1 MRGSCSRWNWKH
13 SNFGFISTGL
23 GGREFHV
30 CPKCKVR
37 DTRLKMIGE
46 YGYMEEGK
54 LGKPYD
60 LRLLLRLIHYALPYR
75 RRILLALLLTIFITL
90 LDLALPYLS
99 KIAIDRYILAS
110 SYAVRLSAPVREDLA
125 RFLGDRMSMSRDG
138 SLCFISHEDIKKLD
152 PALVHDWR
160 NEGILLDEPF
170 YRMAP
175 DPEVDLP
182 GGVLEKAV
190 PLRDGSM
197 VIPAEALKN
206 LDPSALLKVREKDL
220 RGLGLVALVLIV
232 FLFFSFWLGYGEYY
246 LMEGIGQRIMQ
257 DIRLELF
264 ERMQSQA
271 VRFFD
276 RHPLGRLV
284 TRVTNDIENLNEM
297 FKSVMVTV
305 FKDIFILGGI
315 LAVLLYLNWNLALVC
330 FTLLPFIFGLTLL
343 FSFLAREAFREL
355 RAKVAKI
362 NAFLQERITGMRIIQ
377 LFATEEFQARS
388 FAQINHENYVAGMKQ
403 IRVFA
408 IFMPVMDLFSAF
420 AVALVIW
427 YGGGKVISEQLSLGS
442 LVAFVS
448 YIQMFFR
455 PIRDIAEKY
464 NIMQS
469 AMASTERIVEFID
482 HKEEIPDPHE
492 PGTPTEV
499 HGRIQFEGVSFEYE
513 KDHPVLHDVSF
524 EMKPGEMIAIVGA
537 TGAGKST
544 VVNLIERFYDP
555 VEGKVLLDGVDLRRW
570 RKQELRSHIGLVMQ
584 DVFIFS
590 GTLKD
595 NILLGEDGRIPDTL
609 EEAIREANAHTFIQK
624 LPEGIH
630 QRLGEEGSNLS
641 AGERQLLSFARA
653 LAYDPKVLILD
664 EATSSVDPETE
675 RLIQEAILAMSRKR
689 TTLVVAHR
697 LSTIRRAD
705 RILVM
710 HHGRVREQ
718 GTHEEL
724 MALGGIYYKLNRFK
738 EM

>member
-1 MRGSCSRWNWKH
+1 MY
-13 SNFGFISTGL
+13 
-23 GGREFHV
+23 
-30 CPKCKVR
+30 
-37 DTRLKMIGE
+37 GE

-60 LRLLLRLIHYALPYR
+60 LRLLLRLLHYALPYR
-75 RRILLALLLTIFITL
+75 RRILLALLLTMLITL

-110 SYAVRLSAPVREDLA
+110 SHGVRLSPFVQEELA
-125 RFLGDRMSMSRDG
+125 KSLGGRVSISRDG
-138 SLCFISHEDIKKLD
+138 SLGFISQEDMKKLD
-152 PALVHDWR
+152 PAVVQSWR
-160 NEGILLDEPF
+160 KRAVLLDKPF
-170 YRMAP
+170 YLTGPGSEAVFP
-175 DPEVDLP
+175 GEVLQ
-182 GGVLEKAV
+182 EAV
-190 PLRDGSM
+190 RLRDGSM
-197 VIPAEALKN
+197 VIPAEALHS
-206 LDPSALLKVREKDL
+206 LEPGALLKVREKDL

-264 ERMQSQA
+264 ERMQSQS
-271 VRFFD
+271 VRFYD
-276 RHPLGRLV
+276 RHPVGRLV

-330 FTLLPFIFGLTLL
+330 FALLPFIFGLTLL
-343 FSFLAREAFREL
+343 FSSLAREAFREL

-362 NAFLQERITGMRIIQ
+362 NVFLQERITGMRIIQ

-388 FAQINHENYVAGMKQ
+388 FARINHENYVAGMKQ

-408 IFMPVMDLFSAF
+408 VFMPVMDLFSAF
-420 AVALVIW
+420 AVALLIW

-469 AMASTERIVEFID
+469 AMASTERIVEFMD
-482 HKEEIPDPHE
+482 HKEEIPE
-492 PGTPTEV
+492 PAAPESPVEV
-499 HGRIQFEGVSFEYE
+499 RGEIRFKEVCFEYE
-513 KDHPVLHDVSF
+513 KDHPVLRDVSF
-524 EMKPGEMIAIVGA
+524 EVKPGEMVAIVGA

-555 VEGKVLLDGVDLRRW
+555 VKGKVLLDGIDLRRW
-570 RKQELRSHIGLVMQ
+570 RKQDLRSHIGLVMQ

-590 GTLKD
+590 GTIKN
-595 NILLGEDGRIPDTL
+595 NILLGEDGRVPGDL
-609 EEAIREANAHTFIQK
+609 EKALRDANAKIFVQK
-624 LPEGIH
+624 LPKGIY
-630 QRLGEEGSNLS
+630 QELGEEGSNLS

-675 RLIQEAILAMSRKR
+675 RLIQEAILAMTRKR

-710 HHGRVREQ
+710 HHGRIREQ
-718 GTHEEL
+718 GTHDEL
-724 MALGGIYYKLNRFK
+724 MALGGIYYKLNRFR
-738 EM
+738 EA